1 MFDGLAVVAV
11 EASYTLSH
19 SALPDAP
26 VVPDPPARRHAG
38 VARLQVAR
46 LLRRVAAA
54 LEPAPAHVPTPVHVP
69 APERA
74 AAPGRVAT
82 AGC

>member
-26 VVPDPPARRHAG
+26 VVPDPPARQRAG

-46 LLRRVAAA
+46 LLRRVAEAV
-54 LEPAPAHVPTPVHVP
+54 EPAQARVAGPAHV
-69 APERA
+69 
-74 AAPGRVAT
+74 AT
-82 AGC
+82 SGC